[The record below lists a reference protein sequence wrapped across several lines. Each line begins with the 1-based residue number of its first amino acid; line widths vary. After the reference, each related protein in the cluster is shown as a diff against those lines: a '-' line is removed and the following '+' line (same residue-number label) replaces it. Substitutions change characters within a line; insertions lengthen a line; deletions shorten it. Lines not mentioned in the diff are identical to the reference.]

1 MYLFHGVLVA
11 KQFVLIN
18 VDFGADFGPSRK
30 IQTSRPKVRPWKG
43 SFDVSTCDIGFVC
56 LIFFL
61 DMYHA
66 AEVPGNAL
74 LFWSAQPTRIFK
86 GLTPFPERECLA
98 RSFSICASVNRGS
111 TWKVILPSSYRGE
124 DVSGGW
130 MDPSLAFFF
139 YITIF

>member
-30 IQTSRPKVRPWKG
+30 IQTSRPKV

-66 AEVPGNAL
+66 A
-74 LFWSAQPTRIFK
+74 
-86 GLTPFPERECLA
+86 
-98 RSFSICASVNRGS
+98 
-111 TWKVILPSSYRGE
+111 
-124 DVSGGW
+124 
-130 MDPSLAFFF
+130 
-139 YITIF
+139 